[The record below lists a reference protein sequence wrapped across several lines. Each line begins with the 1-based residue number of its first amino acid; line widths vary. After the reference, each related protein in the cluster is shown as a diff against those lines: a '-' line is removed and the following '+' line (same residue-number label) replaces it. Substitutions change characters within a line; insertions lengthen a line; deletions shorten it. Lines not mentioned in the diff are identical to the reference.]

1 MALITTSV
9 ERLANGMSEGYLA
22 GIIYLAPEKVAGN
35 GINVCKFATDECKKV
50 CLNTSGRGQMS
61 KVQEARIK
69 RTRWLMSDPESF
81 YGAVSEEIHAL
92 ERKAKRLGLKPAIRL
107 NGTSDIDH
115 RGYIQLFNQFRLES
129 GLDPMMWYDYTKHPT
144 RALTNTDRFYHLTY
158 SHGGLGT
165 MDKTIRH
172 IESGINATVVFS
184 TKKGKPLPKHWN
196 GFDVIDGD
204 IHDLRFLDPKGVVV
218 GLRAKGKAKQVTPVF
233 NGFVNPDLST

>member
-1 MALITTSV
+1 MPLITTSV
-9 ERLANGMSEGYLA
+9 ERLENGVAEGYLA
-22 GIIYLAPEKVAGN
+22 GIIYLAPEKVAGG

-69 RTRWLMSDPESF
+69 RTRMFWSDPEAF

-92 ERKAKRLGLKPAIRL
+92 ERKAKRLSLKPAIRL

-115 RGYIQLFNQFRLES
+115 RPYVQLFNQFRLEN
-129 GLDPMMWYDYTKHPT
+129 GLDPLTFYDYTKHPT
-144 RALTNTDRFYHLTY
+144 RALTNKDRFYHFTY
-158 SHGGLGT
+158 SHGGIGT
-165 MDKTIRH
+165 MDKTIKH
-172 IESGINATVVFS
+172 IEAGINSTVVFL
-184 TKKGKPLPKHWN
+184 TKKGNPLPKHWN

-204 IHDLRFLDPKGVVV
+204 LHDLRFLDKKGVVV
-218 GLRAKGKAKQVTPVF
+218 GLRAKGKAKFVTPAF